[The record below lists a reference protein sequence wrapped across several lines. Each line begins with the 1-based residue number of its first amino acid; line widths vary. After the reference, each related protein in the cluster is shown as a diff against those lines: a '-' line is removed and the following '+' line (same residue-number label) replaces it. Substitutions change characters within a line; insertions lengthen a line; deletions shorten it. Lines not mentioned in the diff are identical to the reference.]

1 MVWAA
6 GGWYGFWGSVSRPG
20 RHEGSSQPPGTV
32 AVRGAGVGDGLVTG
46 LEEPAGQVVEEH
58 LLVVDAGELSEGVH
72 DGRGPCNRVTG
83 VVGDGGQCPQAGP
96 LVLAAAAVGVLLG
109 GAPARP
115 VTGVGDGP
123 AVILKHAFDH
133 DSEHLQPREN
143 EDDSVS

>member
-1 MVWAA
+1 M
-6 GGWYGFWGSVSRPG
+6 
-20 RHEGSSQPPGTV
+20 
-32 AVRGAGVGDGLVTG
+32 GDGLAAG

-72 DGRGPCNRVTG
+72 DGRGPYGPVVV

-133 DSEHLQPREN
+133 DFEHLRPREN